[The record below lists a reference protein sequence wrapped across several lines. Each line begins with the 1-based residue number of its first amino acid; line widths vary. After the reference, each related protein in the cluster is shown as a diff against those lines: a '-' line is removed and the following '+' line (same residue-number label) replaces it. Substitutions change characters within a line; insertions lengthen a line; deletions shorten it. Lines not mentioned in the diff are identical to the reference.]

1 MVTIAD
7 AFEGLGK
14 QDQYIQ
20 LTETMKRFVGMLK
33 EGENW
38 TDLPKELQKE
48 AMGKSFELNGG
59 KTGFTDDLL
68 STDLRLLC

>member
-1 MVTIAD
+1 
-7 AFEGLGK
+7 
-14 QDQYIQ
+14 
-20 LTETMKRFVGMLK
+20 MKRFVGMLK